1 MVATAREHGLLL
13 EGLGTYNLGPQRHDP
28 ALVVGYASPPEP
40 AFSTAI
46 ARLCAVLA
54 G

>member
-28 ALVVGYASPPEP
+28 ALVVGYPSPEQ
-40 AFSTAI
+40 AFSIAI

-54 G
+54 A